1 MKPTIKKIILAMI
14 VVMLIIIM
22 LHINKLVY
30 FQFNLICV
38 LLINFVSLVYV
49 VLLINRLIKHFE
61 NENNL

>member
-1 MKPTIKKIILAMI
+1 MI